1 MIKIGRITLAL
12 TVIAIGGIWLI
23 SIWNPAL
30 ANTLSMYWPVVFILY
45 GFEVIIT
52 SFFKQSKK
60 ISIWLLIVS
69 VVLAF
74 TAASFLENKSFNWQ
88 FVWNL
93 DGILENGITEQVDLQ
108 QPLAQAEAIEVA
120 VTNGR
125 IEVFPSEDDKI
136 QFVGSAIWQQNTANP
151 QLALTLE
158 GDTWVIQNENL
169 ISLQGKLYLPQ
180 AIQTLQFTS
189 TNSALQ
195 INEKLDSLAIL
206 AETTNGVVEAMSG
219 EQAEITTV
227 NGKVSLE
234 DIEVLT
240 VTTVNG
246 DVEVQGQTTNA
257 NIQTQQG
264 RVEVTS
270 ETLQATNIRT
280 VNGKIELAIPENGV
294 QIKAQTV
301 NGSIEIFDK
310 AYEKNILINQNSSD
324 KQILLET
331 VNGAIEVNTSE

>member
-12 TVIAIGGIWLI
+12 TVIAIGGIWLL

-30 ANTLSMYWPVVFILY
+30 ANTLSMYWPVVFIFY

-108 QPLAQAEAIEVA
+108 QPLAQTEAIEVA

-125 IEVFPSEDDKI
+125 IEVFPSENDEV

-151 QLALTLE
+151 QLTLTLE

-189 TNSALQ
+189 TNGALQ
-195 INEKLDSLAIL
+195 INEKLDNLAIL
-206 AETTNGVVEAMSG
+206 AETTNGVVEAFSG

-227 NGKVSLE
+227 NGNVSLE

-246 DVEVQGQTTNA
+246 DVEVQGQTTDA

-310 AYEKNILINQNSSD
+310 EYEKNILINQNSSD

-331 VNGAIEVNTSE
+331 VNGAIEVNTGE

>member
-189 TNSALQ
+189 TNGALQ

>member
-189 TNSALQ
+189 TNGALQ

-219 EQAEITTV
+219 EKAEITTV